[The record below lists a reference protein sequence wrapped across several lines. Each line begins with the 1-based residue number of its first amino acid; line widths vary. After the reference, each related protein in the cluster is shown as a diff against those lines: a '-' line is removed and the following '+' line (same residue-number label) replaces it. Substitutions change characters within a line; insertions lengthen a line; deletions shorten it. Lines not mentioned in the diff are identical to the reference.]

1 MIGSYNN
8 ALPEA
13 GPNNLMLIV
22 GKKIRITGFIVSD
35 HADMKEK
42 FLSEMIP
49 WIQNGQIKS
58 QETITVGIDKAV
70 EAFLGLFTGQNF
82 GKMIV
87 KI

>member
-1 MIGSYNN
+1 
-8 ALPEA
+8 
-13 GPNNLMLIV
+13 
-22 GKKIRITGFIVSD
+22 
-35 HADMKEK
+35 
-42 FLSEMIP
+42 MIP